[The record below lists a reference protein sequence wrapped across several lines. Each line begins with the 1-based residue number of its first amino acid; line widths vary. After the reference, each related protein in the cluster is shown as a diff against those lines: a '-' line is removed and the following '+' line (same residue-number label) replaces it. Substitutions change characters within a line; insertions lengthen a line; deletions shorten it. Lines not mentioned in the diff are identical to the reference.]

1 MSRPQDPLYV
11 PADCELTV
19 SLWRLT
25 DTRKVWYEWYA
36 EAFLPVPSSSVSSPV
51 WRDAL
56 SPLSPSP
63 DSSSSAFLSPGSTV
77 STPTVA
83 TSPLLD
89 VPHLTLEVPGPMSM
103 AASMYEGRAREG
115 VSLVKISQT
124 ALHNPGGRSSWIG
137 L

>member
-1 MSRPQDPLYV
+1 MLQEPLYL
-11 PADCELTV
+11 PADAELTV

-25 DTRKVWYEWYA
+25 DPRKVWYEWYA
-36 EAFLPVPSSSVSSPV
+36 EAFLPVPSSSVSTPI
-51 WRDAL
+51 WKDTL
-56 SPLSPSP
+56 SPLSPCP
-63 DSSSSAFLSPGSTV
+63 DSSFSSFLSPIA
-77 STPTVA
+77 STPTIV

-89 VPHLTLEVPGPMSM
+89 VPHLTLEVPGSTSM
-103 AASMYEGRAREG
+103 IVDRQQDG

>member
-1 MSRPQDPLYV
+1 M
-11 PADCELTV
+11 

-36 EAFLPVPSSSVSSPV
+36 EAFLPVPSSSVSSPI
-51 WRDAL
+51 WKDTM

-63 DSSSSAFLSPGSTV
+63 DSGVFLSPTPV
-77 STPTVA
+77 YTPTML

-89 VPHLTLEVPGPMSM
+89 VPHLTLDVPGS
-103 AASMYEGRAREG
+103 ASTSLRDGRPKEG

>member
-1 MSRPQDPLYV
+1 MQDPLYL
-11 PADCELTV
+11 PADAELTV

-25 DTRKVWYEWYA
+25 DARKVWYEWYA
-36 EAFLPVPSSSVSSPV
+36 EAFLPVPSSSVSTPIWKDTLSSPMS
-51 WRDAL
+51 A
-56 SPLSPSP
+56 SP
-63 DSSSSAFLSPGSTV
+63 DSSFSAFLSPAA
-77 STPTVA
+77 STPTIV

-89 VPHLTLEVPGPMSM
+89 VPHLTLEVPGSTSTLDRQPQ
-103 AASMYEGRAREG
+103 EG